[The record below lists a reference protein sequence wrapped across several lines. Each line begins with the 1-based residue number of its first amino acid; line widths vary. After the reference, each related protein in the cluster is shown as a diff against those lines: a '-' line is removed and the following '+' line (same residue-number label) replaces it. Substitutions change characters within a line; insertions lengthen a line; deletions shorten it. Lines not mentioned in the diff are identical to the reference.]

1 MSAGQS
7 NSAGAAVVWKS
18 PETFPEATFP
28 EATFPEATFPE
39 AFSTNPESPYVNSL
53 VKQR

>member
-7 NSAGAAVVWKS
+7 NSPEAAVVWKS

-39 AFSTNPESPYVNSL
+39 AFSTNPESPYVKNL
-53 VKQR
+53 VIQR